1 MPLAMDRLLR
11 LAEILCRWGAWF
23 SGALLVLA
31 AVVIGIEVLLR
42 RFLDFSIG
50 GADELSG
57 FALAIG
63 AAWSMAYALLHRA
76 HVRIDSVYVLLPWRL
91 RAALDLAG
99 LALFLGFMGLIA
111 WRGWGVFE
119 QSWAVGARTM
129 SRLATPLALPQFV
142 WVAGLLLFL
151 AVGLLLLFAASFAL
165 AQGDIRTA
173 QRLIGS
179 RSVSEELEEELG
191 EAAPAASP
199 PMRTP
204 PVAADHEAKR

>member
-11 LAEILCRWGAWF
+11 IAEILCRWGAWF

-31 AVVIGIEVLLR
+31 SVVIGVEVLLR
-42 RFLDFSIG
+42 RFLNLSIG

-76 HVRIDSVYVLLPWRL
+76 HVRIDSLYVLLPWSL
-91 RAALDLAG
+91 RAVLDLAG
-99 LALFLGFMGLIA
+99 LALFVAFMGLIA

-119 QSWAVGARTM
+119 QSWEVGARTM
-129 SRLATPLALPQFV
+129 SRLATPLALPQFI
-142 WVAGLLLFL
+142 WVAGLVLFL
-151 AVGLLLLFAASFAL
+151 AVGLLLLIAGGFAL
-165 AQGDIRTA
+165 LRGDIRTA

-179 RSVSEELEEELG
+179 RSVSEELEGELG
-191 EAAPAASP
+191 EAAPAAARST
-199 PMRTP
+199 RTT
-204 PVAADHEAKR
+204 PVAAGREAEP